1 MQRLSLEQALPFIPK
16 HTQSLAARRY
26 AIYALDAAE
35 PAVAAYVAHHAPSPS
50 PSERGRV
57 EAVLSRLGTV
67 A

>member
-26 AIYALDAAE
+26 ALDAAE
-35 PAVAAYVAHHAPSPS
+35 PAVAAYVAHHALS

-57 EAVLSRLGTV
+57 EA

>member
-1 MQRLSLEQALPFIPK
+1 MSTQRLSLEAALPFIPK
-16 HTQSLAARRY
+16 HTESLAARRY

-35 PAVAAYVAHHAPSPS
+35 PAVAAYVAHHALS

>member
-1 MQRLSLEQALPFIPK
+1 MSQKISLEQALLFIPR

-26 AIYALDAAE
+26 AIYALDAAC
-35 PAVAAYVAHHAPSPS
+35 PTVASYIAHHALS

-57 EAVLSRLGTV
+57 EVVLSRLGTV